1 MSAPLP
7 PAALRDAAGPAAAA
21 VESPE
26 AELPA
31 TTRQVVFPRAGT
43 IEVREAALPAPGPDD
58 LLLRVVLVGVCATDL
73 HLLAGHIG
81 DPFPLVPGHE
91 FVGEVAAIGATAAAR
106 RGLAVGDPVAVE
118 MLLPCRSC
126 ARCREGRYNLCEADD
141 PAGGHA
147 RGRQLGVNIPATVE
161 PGLWGGYAQHLW
173 VPAEAVVHRLPE
185 GMPWRRAVLV
195 EPLAVA
201 CRALTRGRLT
211 PGEDVVVLGPGPVG
225 LLAAAAARS
234 AGAGRVVVI
243 GTRENRLA
251 LARRFGADATV
262 NLREEGS
269 PEAVDAAVRRALG
282 GGRPDL
288 VVEIAGTP
296 TAQQQAVR
304 LVRRGGRVVLA
315 GACGAD
321 APVTFL
327 ADEDLLTREIDLLP
341 SFLSAGG
348 FEPAIRLLE
357 RGEHPFEDLVTHRVA
372 LEGVRS
378 AYELIEGRTDD
389 VVKVVV
395 DPWAAA

>member
-1 MSAPLP
+1 MSA
-7 PAALRDAAGPAAAA
+7 
-21 VESPE
+21 S
-26 AELPA
+26 LPA
-31 TTRQVVFPRAGT
+31 TTRQVVFPRVGS
-43 IEVREAALPAPGPDD
+43 IEVREAPLPSPGPDD
-58 LLLRVVLVGVCATDL
+58 LVLRVALVGVCATDL

-81 DPFPLVPGHE
+81 EPFPLVPGHE
-91 FVGEVAAIGATAAAR
+91 FVGEVAAIGEAAAR
-106 RGLAVGDPVAVE
+106 QRGLTVGDAVAVE

-141 PAGGHA
+141 PANGHA
-147 RGRQLGVNIPATVE
+147 HGRQLGVNIPATVA
-161 PGLWGGYAQHLW
+161 PGLWGGYAEHLW

-185 GMPWRRAVLV
+185 GLPWRRAVLV

-201 CRALTRGRLT
+201 CRALARGRLM
-211 PGEDVVVLGPGPVG
+211 PGEDVVVIGPGPVG

-234 AGAGRVVVI
+234 GGAGRVVVV
-243 GTRENRLA
+243 GTRANRLA

-262 NLREEGS
+262 DAREAGS
-269 PEAVDAAVRRALG
+269 DEAVDAAVRQALG
-282 GGRPDL
+282 GARPDL
-288 VVEIAGTP
+288 VVEIAGAP
-296 TAQQQAVR
+296 AAQQQAVR
-304 LVRRGGRVVLA
+304 MVRRGGRVVLA
-315 GACGAD
+315 GACGAA

-327 ADEDLLTREIDLLP
+327 ADEDLLTREIDVLP

-357 RGEHPFEDLVTHRVA
+357 RGEHPFEELVTHRVA

-378 AYELIEGRTDD
+378 AYELIESRADD